1 MKITSKPT
9 DIDALRALSTP
20 PEPET
25 DVSTTTPRVTRQ
37 QFREECARKGLPLAS
52 VAKRY
57 GFNLNLFYEIV
68 NDDDAN
74 PRRKCLRGESHSIA
88 VTIGIKAGE
97 VSRAA
102 A

>member
-1 MKITSKPT
+1 MLTVLKRVPNIHNTQ
-9 DIDALRALSTP
+9 
-20 PEPET
+20 
-25 DVSTTTPRVTRQ
+25 PRNNNSSHKGAVMPQLKTRQ

-52 VAKRY
+52 VAKRH

-74 PRRKCLRGESHSIA
+74 PRRKCLRGESHNIA

>member
-1 MKITSKPT
+1 MSK
-9 DIDALRALSTP
+9 LK
-20 PEPET
+20 
-25 DVSTTTPRVTRQ
+25 TRK

-52 VAKRY
+52 VAKRH

-74 PRRKCLRGESHSIA
+74 PRRKCLRGESHNIA

-97 VSRAA
+97 VSHTAA
-102 A
+102 